1 VVSENVTSFVGEAD
15 LSDAGGN
22 HGLTDEHEYIR
33 TMVLGFDAAVET
45 GVVNTGIALT

>member
-1 VVSENVTSFVGEAD
+1 MCIRDS
-15 LSDAGGN
+15 
-22 HGLTDEHEYIR
+22 IR